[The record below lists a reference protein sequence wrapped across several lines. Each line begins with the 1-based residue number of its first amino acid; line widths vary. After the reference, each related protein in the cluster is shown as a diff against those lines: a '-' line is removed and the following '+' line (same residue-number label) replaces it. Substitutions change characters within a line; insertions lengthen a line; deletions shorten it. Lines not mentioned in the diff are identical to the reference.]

1 MPEIESTSKLEQELP
16 EKKEEETVR
25 TAAAPDE
32 KPHEI
37 TAKPQPEYKINNP
50 ILASQVEK
58 RQMKIAK
65 LDDKNT
71 ALSSKIAKNEVKIEK
86 QQAKIEDAQKTK
98 AYCKTLLE
106 SAALPKPL
114 QIFFQSMMDRQESR
128 IKKCD
133 DKISNLQNKNNSLTE
148 KINSN
153 KRKIAKHTVKIER
166 LQKVDKFLTNMQSKE
181 GRRENFVQAVSEFQ
195 RSSLERSSVKSSKLQ
210 SQIAQ
215 KETALTKA
223 TSSVEKVQ
231 LRNQIAK
238 LQLDAIEVNLKISK
252 LTAMIHKLEK
262 LTALSDQQADKVI
275 ENATNNINKQLA
287 ANENMSE
294 QAVVDTVVNETGK
307 AITNNEI
314 DNRTTPQNEE
324 KAIIEK
330 LNGEINNDLAFFG
343 EVTYE
348 TAQHIKEAGYE
359 LKGNTLQKTEVE
371 KTEEHKEVNQQ
382 EHSEKQNETHT
393 EKQAKTA
400 LDVAALCAAIPIA
413 FAENHDMQTRLVHT
427 TAVFTALAESFNFDD
442 VKSAVAIGIMARK
455 EDTAISDQAKE
466 WASKLPLTDP
476 LKVFADAKGSLPLDI
491 KSGYLD
497 IFAKKADS
505 WEQSRQEKS
514 HAVFSRKDIIGSKP
528 KEQERQPKTPQ
539 HDKTLQK
546 KTDQSL

>member
-1 MPEIESTSKLEQELP
+1 MPEIESTSKPEQELP
-16 EKKEEETVR
+16 KKKEEEPVR
-25 TAAAPDE
+25 TSASD
-32 KPHEI
+32 K
-37 TAKPQPEYKINNP
+37 KPQPEYKINNP

-65 LDDKNT
+65 LEDKNT
-71 ALSSKIAKNEVKIEK
+71 VLSQKIAKNETKIEK

-114 QIFFQSMMDRQESR
+114 QVFFQSMMDRQESR
-128 IKKCD
+128 IKNCNN
-133 DKISNLQNKNNSLTE
+133 KISKLQNKNNGLTQ

-153 KRKIAKHTVKIER
+153 KRKIAKHTVKIES
-166 LQKVDKFLTNMQSKE
+166 LQKVDQFLTNMQSRE

-238 LQLDAIEVNLKISK
+238 LQVTLSSVNERINKLNAMAAQLDRLA
-252 LTAMIHKLEK
+252 
-262 LTALSDQQADKVI
+262 ALPADQADKVI
-275 ENATNNINKQLA
+275 DNAVKGVDQQLSA
-287 ANENMSE
+287 DQSMTVQETT
-294 QAVVDTVVNETGK
+294 DTVVNEAGK
-307 AITNNEI
+307 AVNNN
-314 DNRTTPQNEE
+314 D
-324 KAIIEK
+324 IEQQGLDKEQETIAK
-330 LNGEINNDLAFFG
+330 LNGEISDDLAFFG

-359 LKGNTLQKTEVE
+359 LKGDTLQKAATE
-371 KTEEHKEVNQQ
+371 KAEEHKEVNQQ

-442 VKSAVAIGIMARK
+442 VKSAVAIGIMDRK
-455 EDTAISDQAKE
+455 EDTAISDQAKA
-466 WASKLPLTDP
+466 WASKLPLTDT
-476 LKVFADAKGSLPLDI
+476 LKSFADTKGSLPLDI

-497 IFAKKADS
+497 VFAKKVDS

-514 HAVFSRKDIIGSKP
+514 PAAMSRKDIIGSKP
-528 KEQERQPKTPQ
+528 KEHEAQKQQPQ
-539 HDKTLQK
+539 HDKAQPK
-546 KTDQSL
+546 KNDPSL

>member
-1 MPEIESTSKLEQELP
+1 MPEIESTSKSEQELP
-16 EKKEEETVR
+16 KKKEEETIR
-25 TAAAPDE
+25 TTLAPDE

-37 TAKPQPEYKINNP
+37 TAKQQPEYKINNP

-65 LDDKNT
+65 LEDKNT
-71 ALSSKIAKNEVKIEK
+71 ALSDKIAKNDAKITK
-86 QQAKIEDAQKTK
+86 QQSKIEDAQKTK

-106 SAALPKPL
+106 TATLPKPL
-114 QIFFQSMMDRQESR
+114 QVFFQSMMNRQENK
-128 IKKCD
+128 IKKCN
-133 DKISNLQNKNNSLTE
+133 DKIGDLKDKNTNLNNKISENNK
-148 KINSN
+148 KIS
-153 KRKIAKHTVKIER
+153 KHTAKIEN
-166 LQKVDKFLTNMQSKE
+166 LQKVDKFLTNMQSRE

-231 LRNQIAK
+231 LRNQITK
-238 LQLDAIEVNLKISK
+238 LQDRLDSVNEKISK
-252 LTAMIHKLEK
+252 LTAMTDKLEK
-262 LTALSDQQADKVI
+262 LTALPNQQADKVI
-275 ENATNNINKQLA
+275 ENATSSINKQLA
-287 ANENMSE
+287 ANQNMNE
-294 QAVVDTVVNETGK
+294 QMVVDTVINEAGK

-324 KAIIEK
+324 QSIIEK
-330 LNGEINNDLAFFG
+330 LNGEINDDLAFFG

-359 LKGNTLQKTEVE
+359 LKGNDLQKMPPEQNTQ
-371 KTEEHKEVNQQ
+371 HQRVNQQ
-382 EHSEKQNETHT
+382 KQNENRTD
-393 EKQAKTA
+393 KQAEKA
-400 LDVAALCAAIPIA
+400 HDVAALCAAIPIA
-413 FAENHDMQTRLVHT
+413 FAENHDMQTRLLHI
-427 TAVFTALAESFNFDD
+427 TAVFSALADNFNFDD
-442 VKSAVAIGIMARK
+442 VKSAVAIGIMDRK
-455 EDTAISDQAKE
+455 EDTAISDQAKA
-466 WASKLPLTDP
+466 WASKLPLTDT
-476 LKVFADAKGSLPLDI
+476 LKPFSEHKGSLPLDI

-497 IFAKKADS
+497 AFAKKAGT

-514 HAVFSRKDIIGSKP
+514 PAVMSRKEIIGSKP
-528 KEQERQPKTPQ
+528 KEHGAPSKTPQ

>member
-1 MPEIESTSKLEQELP
+1 MPEIESTSKPEQELP
-16 EKKEEETVR
+16 KKKEEEPVR
-25 TAAAPDE
+25 TSASD
-32 KPHEI
+32 K
-37 TAKPQPEYKINNP
+37 KPQPEYKINNP

-65 LDDKNT
+65 LEDKNT
-71 ALSSKIAKNEVKIEK
+71 VLSQKIAKNETKIEK

-114 QIFFQSMMDRQESR
+114 QVFFQSMMDRQESR
-128 IKKCD
+128 IKNCNN
-133 DKISNLQNKNNSLTE
+133 KISKLQNKNNGLTQ

-153 KRKIAKHTVKIER
+153 KRKIAKHTVKIES
-166 LQKVDKFLTNMQSKE
+166 LQKVDKFLTNMQSRE

-238 LQLDAIEVNLKISK
+238 LQVTLSSVNERINKLNAMAAQLDRLA
-252 LTAMIHKLEK
+252 
-262 LTALSDQQADKVI
+262 ALPADQADKVI
-275 ENATNNINKQLA
+275 DNAVKGVDQQLSA
-287 ANENMSE
+287 DQSMTVQETT
-294 QAVVDTVVNETGK
+294 DTVVNEAGK
-307 AITNNEI
+307 AVNNN
-314 DNRTTPQNEE
+314 D
-324 KAIIEK
+324 IEQQGLDKEQETIAK
-330 LNGEINNDLAFFG
+330 LNGEISDDLAFFG

-359 LKGNTLQKTEVE
+359 LKGDTLQKAAAE
-371 KTEEHKEVNQQ
+371 KAEEHKEVNQQ

-442 VKSAVAIGIMARK
+442 VKSAVAIGIMDRK
-455 EDTAISDQAKE
+455 EDTAISDQAKA
-466 WASKLPLTDP
+466 WASKLPLTDT
-476 LKVFADAKGSLPLDI
+476 LKSFADTKGSLPLDI

-497 IFAKKADS
+497 VFAKKVGA
-505 WEQSRQEKS
+505 WEQSRQTQTKENAVLNRESITKS
-514 HAVFSRKDIIGSKP
+514 AAQIH
-528 KEQERQPKTPQ
+528 
-539 HDKTLQK
+539 QK
-546 KTDQSL
+546 KSSPEHTAETQRNNQSI

>member
-1 MPEIESTSKLEQELP
+1 MPEIESTSKPEQELP
-16 EKKEEETVR
+16 KKKEEEPVR
-25 TAAAPDE
+25 TSASD
-32 KPHEI
+32 K
-37 TAKPQPEYKINNP
+37 KPQPEYKINNP

-65 LDDKNT
+65 LEDKNT
-71 ALSSKIAKNEVKIEK
+71 VLSQKIAKNETKIEK

-114 QIFFQSMMDRQESR
+114 QVFFQSMMDRQESR
-128 IKKCD
+128 IKNCNN
-133 DKISNLQNKNNSLTE
+133 KISKLQNKNNGLTQ

-153 KRKIAKHTVKIER
+153 KRKIAKHTVKIES
-166 LQKVDKFLTNMQSKE
+166 LQKVDQFLTNMQSRE

-238 LQLDAIEVNLKISK
+238 LQVTLSSVNERINKLNAMAAQLDRLA
-252 LTAMIHKLEK
+252 
-262 LTALSDQQADKVI
+262 ALPADQADKVI
-275 ENATNNINKQLA
+275 DNAVKGVDQQLSA
-287 ANENMSE
+287 DQSMTVQETT
-294 QAVVDTVVNETGK
+294 DTVVNEAGK
-307 AITNNEI
+307 AVNNN
-314 DNRTTPQNEE
+314 D
-324 KAIIEK
+324 IEQQGLDKEQETIAK
-330 LNGEINNDLAFFG
+330 LNGEISDDLAFFG

-359 LKGNTLQKTEVE
+359 LKGDTLQKAAAE
-371 KTEEHKEVNQQ
+371 KAEEHKEVNQQ

-413 FAENHDMQTRLVHT
+413 FAENHDMQTRLLHT

-442 VKSAVAIGIMARK
+442 VKSAVAIGIMDRK
-455 EDTAISDQAKE
+455 EDTAISDQAKA
-466 WASKLPLTDP
+466 WASKLPLTDT
-476 LKVFADAKGSLPLDI
+476 LKSFADTKGSLPLDI

-497 IFAKKADS
+497 VFAKKVDS

-514 HAVFSRKDIIGSKP
+514 PAAMSRKDIIGSKP
-528 KEQERQPKTPQ
+528 KEHEAQKQQPQ
-539 HDKTLQK
+539 HDKAQPK
-546 KTDQSL
+546 KNDPSL

>member
-1 MPEIESTSKLEQELP
+1 MPEIESTSKSEQELP
-16 EKKEEETVR
+16 KKKEEETIR
-25 TAAAPDE
+25 TTLAPDE

-37 TAKPQPEYKINNP
+37 TAKQHPEYKINNP

-65 LDDKNT
+65 LEDKNT
-71 ALSSKIAKNEVKIEK
+71 ALSDKIAKNDTKIAK
-86 QQAKIEDAQKTK
+86 QQSKIEDAQKTK

-106 SAALPKPL
+106 SATLPKPL
-114 QIFFQSMMDRQESR
+114 QVFFKSMMDRQE
-128 IKKCD
+128 
-133 DKISNLQNKNNSLTE
+133 N
-148 KINSN
+148 
-153 KRKIAKHTVKIER
+153 KIER
-166 LQKVDKFLTNMQSKE
+166 CSKKIDNLQDKNTNLNNKISENNKKISKHTAKIENLQKVDKFLTNMQSRE
-181 GRRENFVQAVSEFQ
+181 GRRENFVQAVSDL
-195 RSSLERSSVKSSKLQ
+195 RKTSLERNSEKSLKLDVK
-210 SQIAQ
+210 IAQ
-215 KETALTKA
+215 KEAALIKA

-231 LRNQIAK
+231 LRNQITK
-238 LQLDAIEVNLKISK
+238 LQDRLDSVNEKISK
-252 LTAMIHKLEK
+252 LTAMTDKLEK

-324 KAIIEK
+324 QSIIEK

-359 LKGNTLQKTEVE
+359 LKGNDLQKMPPEQNTQ
-371 KTEEHKEVNQQ
+371 HQRVNQQ
-382 EHSEKQNETHT
+382 KQNENRTD
-393 EKQAKTA
+393 KQAKTA

-442 VKSAVAIGIMARK
+442 VKSAVAIGIMDRK
-455 EDTAISDQAKE
+455 EDTAISDQAKA
-466 WASKLPLTDP
+466 WASKLPLTDT
-476 LKVFADAKGSLPLDI
+476 LKSFADTKGSLPLDI

-497 IFAKKADS
+497 VFAKKVDS

-514 HAVFSRKDIIGSKP
+514 PAVFSRKDIIGSKP
-528 KEQERQPKTPQ
+528 KEHEAPSKTPQ
-539 HDKTLQK
+539 HDKSQPK
-546 KTDQSL
+546 KNDPSL